1 MLKKALFAAL
11 LALSCVAAAST
22 QAGAPPPE
30 CSPCPFVN

>member
-1 MLKKALFAAL
+1 MLRKAVFTAL
-11 LALSCVAAAST
+11 LMLSGVAAAST